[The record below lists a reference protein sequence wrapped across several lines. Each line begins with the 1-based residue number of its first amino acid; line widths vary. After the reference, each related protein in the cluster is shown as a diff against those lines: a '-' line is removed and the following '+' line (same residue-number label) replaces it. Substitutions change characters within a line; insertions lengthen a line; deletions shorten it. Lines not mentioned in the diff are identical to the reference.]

1 MSSTT
6 SQCSAPQIPTCCHGS
21 ATATRQEQ
29 VTIRVPDDAAS
40 VIAASADGGKV
51 WLVLR
56 PAVGAR
62 AHRSDTTLNGVNDGA
77 PLNADVNIKVRTR

>member
-1 MSSTT
+1 M
-6 SQCSAPQIPTCCHGS
+6 
-21 ATATRQEQ
+21 
-29 VTIRVPDDAAS
+29 
-40 VIAASADGGKV
+40 IAASADGGKV